1 MKPSIPITSKE
12 FKYVNAAQ
20 TDIRETFKR
29 VLAAQKVKPSMA
41 QEWLAAEE
49 LYAQANGTS
58 TVHIPIRRVK

>member
-29 VLAAQKVKPSMA
+29 VLAAQKQPT
-41 QEWLAAEE
+41 
-49 LYAQANGTS
+49 ANAM
-58 TVHIPIRRVK
+58 RRVK